1 MASTRKSDF
10 TSDRFG
16 DYEVLER
23 AEAESG
29 KRRWLVKNTI
39 TGTTEIVLQTE
50 LAGLVKR
57 NDIGQRVHGVNDP
70 IIVSDPDKN
79 ALPADDPFVGIPS
92 GSTLKT
98 YEPRG
103 EHCESAMIALAV
115 IDWTRD
121 MPVEAYARPDDEDLA
136 TYPDAIEVEGFVA
149 LPHQPE
155 VLAALNSLM
164 DQMAPEP
171 VESFCG
177 VQMPEDDWTGGL
189 PVDATGAYDLI
200 EKAAGLGE
208 NAEHEVTEATLDARS
223 AELPKDPMKKALR
236 DIFDVTVELR
246 QALARAE
253 AAHVIMRQ
261 ELEVV
266 QGEYEQL
273 IEKLDQALKVAITR

>member
-79 ALPADDPFVGIPS
+79 ALPADDPFDGIPS

-98 YEPRG
+98 YEPAG
-103 EHCESAMIALAV
+103 EHCESAMIALSV

-121 MPVEAYARPDDEDLA
+121 MPVEAYSRPDEEA
-136 TYPDAIEVEGFVA
+136 
-149 LPHQPE
+149 
-155 VLAALNSLM
+155 
-164 DQMAPEP
+164 P
-171 VESFCG
+171 VETEPSD
-177 VQMPEDDWTGGL
+177 VYDWDAAL
-189 PVDATGAYDLI
+189 PVDTTGAYDLI

-223 AELPKDPMKKALR
+223 DELPKDPMKKALR
-236 DIFDVTVELR
+236 DVFDVTVELR

-253 AAHVIMRQ
+253 AAHMIMRQ

-273 IEKLDQALKVAITR
+273 LEKLDAALKVAITR